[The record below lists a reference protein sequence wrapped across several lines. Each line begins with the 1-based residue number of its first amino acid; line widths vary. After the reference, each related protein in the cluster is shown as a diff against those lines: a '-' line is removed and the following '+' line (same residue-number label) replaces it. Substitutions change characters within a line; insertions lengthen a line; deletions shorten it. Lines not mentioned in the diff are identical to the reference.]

1 MKMVNYKLC
10 SIHYRINFAMIVYI
24 QRKVEKWSHQT
35 MQIKNVYGNAK
46 QGMDD
51 KVPIQIIPIILQ
63 KVWSKWDFIN

>member
-1 MKMVNYKLC
+1 
-10 SIHYRINFAMIVYI
+10 
-24 QRKVEKWSHQT
+24 

-63 KVWSKWDFIN
+63 KV